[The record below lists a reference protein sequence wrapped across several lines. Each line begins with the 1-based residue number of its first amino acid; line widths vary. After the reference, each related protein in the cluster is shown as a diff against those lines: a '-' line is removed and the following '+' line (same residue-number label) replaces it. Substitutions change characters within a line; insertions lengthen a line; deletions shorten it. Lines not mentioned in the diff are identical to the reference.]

1 MTSISPQ
8 LTRLPAKLTG
18 EWVRRWNR
26 NLWNGTVSC
35 REQFVILLL
44 IHHQTELL
52 WAKSLP
58 SKNNTLEIKLDL
70 LPISNTEPKF
80 QLLFSSGT
88 GAHIQGATAELPE
101 REYTPSIK
109 TPETFDTGYVLPFT
123 RVDSVEPLD
132 FSFVCITKGDVVV
145 RRGYVWGLKPRFLG
159 DLESPWDEVLARG
172 RNGVTS
178 LKAAA

>member
-1 MTSISPQ
+1 MISISPQ

-26 NLWNGTVSC
+26 NLWEGTVSC

-44 IHHQTELL
+44 VQRQTELL

-58 SKNNTLEIKLDL
+58 GKNNTLELKLDL
-70 LPISNTEPKF
+70 FPISNTEPNF

-88 GAHIQGATAELPE
+88 GAFIQGATAKLPE
-101 REYTPSIK
+101 REYIPSIK
-109 TPETFDTGYVLPFT
+109 TPEGFDTGFLLPFT
-123 RVDSVEPLD
+123 RVDAVEPLD
-132 FSFVCITKGDVVV
+132 FSFVCIAKSDVVV

-159 DLESPWDEVLARG
+159 ELESPWDEILARG
-172 RNGVTS
+172 RNGVDS
-178 LKAAA
+178 LRVAP